1 MKKVNALSLFL
12 FCCLQLTAQSDILKR
27 VWTAPYVLQSP
38 EEGFSFQIE
47 ILDSLSPVDS
57 IQVVTN
63 AGTLS
68 QAGIDSGT
76 ITFLDDG
83 LEDDLVANDRVYT
96 ASNLKSGFLINE
108 DAIKVPMNL
117 PFFVNEMSTFSGG
130 SKFTE
135 QSDLIFVGRWF
146 KPTVVP
152 GVNQVNSNF
161 QHTSYVV
168 NIVDKDIDGEY
179 YKREQAFKRYYDHL
193 PDDRHSM
200 IQVFTEVFEY
210 TNTGSSGLISNDV
223 EGIGVDI
230 FDDSKDFSSNGV
242 LEQDIA
248 IGKGFENTGVVL
260 HELHHRWGISMP
272 GEFHMSSGGHMN
284 GIFEMNGGG
293 GSKDRIERIVSN
305 GDNTYNIYYNPTRVP
320 STFSA
325 IDMYLA
331 GYGPLD
337 DIKFPIKV
345 IPNPT
350 FIGGDSDGSV
360 IYHSE
365 DSLLYIT
372 KDLFIEKLGVRSPD
386 YLNARREQ
394 RVGMMVRSQRLLT
407 PVELAYF
414 HEIMVDLEKTEN
426 SIFSPENY
434 YDLCRGAG
442 RLITRIT
449 DDISSVENELLD
461 RSKFKIFP
469 NPASTE
475 LNIEPFSKESFSI
488 ELGQIIN
495 SIGQVVLTFK
505 FENET
510 SIDIQDLSPGL
521 YFLKL
526 KTEEGLFVEQFVKTD
541 F

>member
-1 MKKVNALSLFL
+1 MKKIPALYLCL
-12 FCCLQLTAQSDILKR
+12 FCCLQLTAQSTIFKR
-27 VWTAPYVLQSP
+27 VWTAPYVLQSH
-38 EEGFSFQIE
+38 EAGFSFQIE

-57 IQVVTN
+57 LQVITD
-63 AGTLS
+63 AGFLS
-68 QAGIDSGT
+68 QAGIDNG
-76 ITFLDDG
+76 ILTFLDDG
-83 LEDDLVANDRVYT
+83 LEDDLEANDRVYT
-96 ASNLKSGFLINE
+96 ASNLKMGFPINE

-117 PFFVNEMSTFSGG
+117 PFFVNEISTFSGG

-152 GVNQVNSNF
+152 EVNQVNSNF

-168 NIVDKDIDGEY
+168 NIVDEDIDGAFTNDV
-179 YKREQAFKRYYDHL
+179 QAFKRYYNHL

-200 IQVFTEVFEY
+200 IQVYTEVFRWS
-210 TNTGSSGLISNDV
+210 TNSGSAGAISNDV

-230 FDDSKDFSSNGV
+230 FDDSADYNSNSV
-242 LEQDIA
+242 LEQDIF

-272 GEFHMSSGGHMN
+272 QEFHMSTGGHLN
-284 GIFEMNGGG
+284 GLFEMNGGG
-293 GSKDRIERIVSN
+293 GSGDNIEKIVSN
-305 GDNTYNIYYNPTRVP
+305 GDSTYNIYYNPTTV
-320 STFSA
+320 TGAFGA

-350 FIGGDSDGSV
+350 FVGTDTDGSI

-365 DSLLYIT
+365 KSLLYIT
-372 KDLFIEKLGVRSPD
+372 KDFFVEKLGIRSPD

-394 RVGMMVRSQRLLT
+394 RVGMMVRSQKLLT
-407 PVELAYF
+407 PAELAYF
-414 HEIMVDLEKTEN
+414 HEIMVELEKTESSMFN
-426 SIFSPENY
+426 PSY
-434 YDLCRGAG
+434 YDQCMGAG

-449 DDISSVENELLD
+449 DDIVSVENEFFEQN
-461 RSKFKIFP
+461 KFKVFP
-469 NPASTE
+469 NPSSTE
-475 LNIEPFSKESFSI
+475 LNIEPLSKETFSI
-488 ELGQIIN
+488 QSGQIIN
-495 SIGQVVLTFK
+495 SIGKVVLNF
-505 FENET
+505 NEAT
-510 SIDIQDLSPGL
+510 SIDIQNLNSGL

-526 KTEEGLFVEQFVKTD
+526 KTEEGTFVEQFVKTG